1 MNNENRENL
10 EYFRETVKFTGRH
23 SRYIDDLWTQN
34 VIKESYVKT
43 LYELY
48 GLAAIVGLRIKKT
61 SPIDNTDGVRNLQA
75 EQLTQYRPILKTI
88 MITVLL
94 LDETSGLS
102 EEERINRAF
111 RGPSNVDEMKADMRL
126 FDSYVR
132 AGIEFLHEE
141 LVERPLSFDDNYT
154 DQRVGN
160 IVALLEKEF

>member
-1 MNNENRENL
+1 MDNENKENL
-10 EYFRETVKFTGRH
+10 EYFREGIKFRGKH
-23 SRYIDDLWTQN
+23 GRYIDELWTQN
-34 VIKESYVKT
+34 VIKESYIKT
-43 LYELY
+43 LYQLY

-61 SPIDNTDGVRNLQA
+61 SPIDNTDVTRNLQSD
-75 EQLTQYRPILKTI
+75 QLIKYRPILKII
-88 MITVLL
+88 MTTVLL

-102 EEERINRAF
+102 VEERIDRAF
-111 RGPSNVDEMKADMRL
+111 RGPSSREEMDANMEL
-126 FDSYVR
+126 FNSYVR